1 VFRNVYEY
9 ITEYLEVEYGDNM
22 IIELS
27 KTLFSSFMFWFAI
40 MVIAMTILIGDADA
54 QGCNH
59 HHHNL
64 NGTHSV
70 LEVEEVKKNELYWCK
85 VLAPKYNAEME
96 VRQWDGV
103 RVDLLNDEYAIE
115 VDWEKKYAE
124 GFGQAMLY
132 GILTDRKPA
141 VLLLCEKGG
150 NPRYIYRAQTIAAA
164 YGIKLYI
171 EYVEKD

>member
-1 VFRNVYEY
+1 
-9 ITEYLEVEYGDNM
+9 M
-22 IIELS
+22 IIDFF

-40 MVIAMTILIGDADA
+40 MIIAMTVLIGGADA
-54 QGCNH
+54 QDCNRH
-59 HHHNL
+59 HRKAV
-64 NGTHSV
+64 SV
-70 LEVEEVKKNELYWCK
+70 IDDEVEVKKNELYWCK
-85 VLAPKYNAEME
+85 VLAPKYNAKME

-132 GILTDRKPA
+132 GIMTDRKPA

-150 NPRYIYRAQTIAAA
+150 NPRYIYRAQTISAA

-171 EYVEKD
+171 EYVEK